1 MNRTKVNYFIDIGLA
16 ISFFICFITGLI
28 KWPGLIKI
36 IGTSA
41 YKVLHVKNITLLHDW
56 SGLIMG
62 LLVLIHLALHW
73 NWIKAVTK
81 TMLSGRKNN
90 AKKVTE

>member
-1 MNRTKVNYFIDIGLA
+1 MDKLKLNYFVDVGLA

-36 IGTSA
+36 IGISA
-41 YKVLHVKNITLLHDW
+41 YRVLHVGNISMLHDW

-62 LLVLIHLALHW
+62 LLVLVHLVLHW
-73 NWIKAVTK
+73 GWIVSVTK
-81 TMLSGRKNN
+81 SIFRS
-90 AKKVTE
+90 

>member
-1 MNRTKVNYFIDIGLA
+1 MNKAKLNYWIDVGLA

-28 KWPGLIKI
+28 KWPGLIRI

-41 YKVLHVKNITLLHDW
+41 YRTLHFRNISLLHDW

-62 LLVLIHLALHW
+62 LLVIIHLALHW
-73 NWIKAVTK
+73 KWIVYMTK
-81 TMLSGRKNN
+81 NLFS
-90 AKKVTE
+90 KKKIEKK

>member
-1 MNRTKVNYFIDIGLA
+1 MNRVKLNYWIDVGLA
-16 ISFFICFITGLI
+16 ISFFVCFITGLI

-41 YKVLHVKNITLLHDW
+41 YNVLRFRNISLLHDF

-62 LLVLIHLALHW
+62 LLVLVHLILHW
-73 NWIKAVTK
+73 KWIVAVTK
-81 TMLSGRKNN
+81 SMFS
-90 AKKVTE
+90 KK

>member
-1 MNRTKVNYFIDIGLA
+1 MNKLKLNYWIDVGLA

-36 IGTSA
+36 VGVSA
-41 YKVLHVKNITLLHDW
+41 YRTLSFSNISILHDW

-73 NWIKAVTK
+73 GWIVAVTK
-81 TMLSGRKNN
+81 SIFRG
-90 AKKVTE
+90 E

>member
-1 MNRTKVNYFIDIGLA
+1 MNNLKLNYFVDVGLA

-28 KWPGLIKI
+28 KWPGLIKV

-41 YKVLHVKNITLLHDW
+41 YRILHVRNISILHDW

-62 LLVLIHLALHW
+62 LLVLVHLILHW
-73 NWIKAVTK
+73 GWIVSVSK
-81 TMLSGRKNN
+81 SIFRSQ
-90 AKKVTE
+90 